1 MVWYGMAQYRMVW
14 YGMVWYGSEFNATVS
29 EGGASVSEELKHIFE
44 LNTATFFMKA
54 EMHDTEKEIVRE

>member
-1 MVWYGMAQYRMVW
+1 MVW

-44 LNTATFFMKA
+44 LNTATFFMKT
-54 EMHDTEKEIVRE
+54 EMHYTEKEIVRE